1 VKPNHILTEPQG
13 EGFLNTCKFPLLS
26 GGFGSGKSEVMHLR
40 AVTDFVSYKGID
52 IAIYA
57 PSYDLLTLNNIPRI
71 EELLIQAGVQYELNK
86 GTMKIVAPGYGV
98 IIFRS
103 MANPERII
111 AYEVAR
117 SYIDE
122 IDTLSKSKAEVAW
135 NKIIARNRQVYL
147 THDIPGVLDSEQVL
161 LNEEQCEILGLTL
174 GEAKMLMNK
183 VSAYT
188 TPEGFNFTYDRWVVN
203 PTPDYEY
210 VKMPTWSNPHLPP
223 DYVQSIRDSYPKQLA
238 EAYLAGEWVNLNNGS
253 VYGNFDR
260 KDNNCETEANE
271 TEHLIVGMDFNVE
284 RACSVIF
291 VKRKDQLQAVDEVF
305 NAFDT
310 NDMIAILKDRYNNP
324 ITVYPDKTGR
334 ARKSVNATES
344 DIILLKNAGFKVKEL
359 GVNPPIKERVVA
371 CNNGF
376 EKEHLAVNVS
386 RCPNLTTMLE
396 QQVWDGNGMPNKDGK
411 EDINDAF
418 GYPVHALYKVKRNV
432 SWAYNPRKRHS
443 IGTGGY

>member
-1 VKPNHILTEPQG
+1 MPTQHILTPEQSS
-13 EGFLNTCKFPLLS
+13 GFTNTCKYPLLS

-40 AVTDFVSYKGID
+40 AVTDFIGYAGID

-71 EELLIQAGVQYELNK
+71 ESLLTEAGIAYDLNK
-86 GTMKIVAPGYGV
+86 GRMSIEALGLGK

-122 IDTLSKSKAEVAW
+122 IDTMPKNKAELAW

-147 THDIPGVLDSEQVL
+147 TNELDNVPQSEQVL
-161 LNEEQCEILGLTL
+161 LTEEQLIVHNLPLG
-174 GEAKMLMNK
+174 AKMLMNK

-210 VKMPTWSNPHLPP
+210 VKMPTWSNPHLPA
-223 DYVQSIRDSYPKQLA
+223 DYVQSIRDSYPTQLA
-238 EAYLAGEWVNLNNGS
+238 EAYLAGEWVNLTNGS
-253 VYGNFDR
+253 VYSYFDR
-260 KDNNCETEANE
+260 KINACKSTIQQGER
-271 TEHLIVGMDFNVE
+271 LIVGMDFNVE
-284 RACSVIF
+284 RACAVIF
-291 VKRKDQLQAVDEVF
+291 VKRKSQLQAVEEVF

-310 NDMIAILKDRYNNP
+310 NEMIDILKNRYEHNT

-344 DIILLKNAGFKVKEL
+344 DIILLKNAGFAVKEQ
-359 GVNPPIKERVVA
+359 GINPPIKERVTA

-376 EKEHLAVNVS
+376 EKEHLAVNVEK
-386 RCPNLTTMLE
+386 CPNLTMKLE
-396 QQVWDGNGMPNKDGK
+396 TQTWDGNGMPKKDNT

-418 GYPVHALYKVKRNV
+418 GYPVHALYKLKRSVNL
-432 SWAYNPRKRHS
+432 ARNTRKRLKVGS
-443 IGTGGY
+443 F